1 LGNIFSSFL
10 SSSCSKRASPKAQ
23 SPSRSDFSRSDYEK
37 EENWVSECGDES
49 DQSDSQDSDDIDGIP
64 LPIHKTTSMS
74 NFYYKKSR
82 SSEELLQALVR
93 MKSA

>member
-1 LGNIFSSFL
+1 
-10 SSSCSKRASPKAQ
+10 
-23 SPSRSDFSRSDYEK
+23 
-37 EENWVSECGDES
+37 VSECGDGSDRSES
-49 DQSDSQDSDDIDGIP
+49 EDSDSLDGIP
-64 LPIHKTTSMS
+64 LPIQKTTSMS

>member
-1 LGNIFSSFL
+1 M
-10 SSSCSKRASPKAQ
+10 
-23 SPSRSDFSRSDYEK
+23 
-37 EENWVSECGDES
+37 SECGDES